1 MMTQS
6 EASRKAQQR
15 TWKWD
20 LGRKKH
26 LEHWESKLKIMGD
39 MSWRQEWNAKNS
51 ILQNMEEEAK
61 HSLLFQQY
69 GEK

>member
-15 TWKWD
+15 TWKRD

-26 LEHWESKLKIMGD
+26 LEHWESKLKIMGN

-51 ILQNMEEEAK
+51 LLQNMEEEAK
-61 HSLLFQQY
+61 HSLLFQEY
-69 GEK
+69 REK